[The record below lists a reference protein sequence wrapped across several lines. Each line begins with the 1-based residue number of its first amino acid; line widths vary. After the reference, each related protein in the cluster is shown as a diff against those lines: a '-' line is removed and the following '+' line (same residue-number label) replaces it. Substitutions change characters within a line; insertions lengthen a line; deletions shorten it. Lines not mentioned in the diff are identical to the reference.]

1 MEDRTTMTI
10 LDTTHA
16 KIKALATTEGKPLVW
31 FMEYAAEVL
40 IELARSEGKPID
52 YNLRLMG
59 VIETEKSRG
68 GKGGHDS

>member
-16 KIKALATTEGKPLVW
+16 KLKALATTEGKPLVR

-52 YNLRLMG
+52 YNLKLMG
-59 VIETEKSRG
+59 AETAQSRG
-68 GKGGHDS
+68 GHENS